1 MPSIEQE
8 KNQRFDTRWNHI
20 WLKEGLAT
28 FFQYVGMEALLNK
41 DLVWQIFFRR
51 VGMAMDFETVPSS
64 KVNAMVV
71 PSNATRTE
79 YEISRLFHWPIY
91 EKGASML
98 HMLRSILRSCDE
110 HEEALAEER
119 KMDRSFPSILQPPI
133 RTLDETFFDSIT
145 NYFRENA
152 YSSTVSRDLWN
163 GNTLRPRHAS
173 PVCSKQPT
181 RRCRTRWRCV

>member
-98 HMLRSILRSCDE
+98 HSA
-110 HEEALAEER
+110 HAE
-119 KMDRSFPSILQPPI
+119 KHI
-133 RTLDETFFDSIT
+133 TL
-145 NYFRENA
+145 
-152 YSSTVSRDLWN
+152 L
-163 GNTLRPRHAS
+163 
-173 PVCSKQPT
+173 
-181 RRCRTRWRCV
+181 

>member
-41 DLVWQIFFRR
+41 DFVWQIFFRR

-71 PSNATRTE
+71 SSNATRTE

-98 HMLRSILRSCDE
+98 HMLRSMIRDRDDQE
-110 HEEALAEER
+110 GALAEER
-119 KMDRSFPSILQPPI
+119 KM
-133 RTLDETFFDSIT
+133 
-145 NYFRENA
+145 
-152 YSSTVSRDLWN
+152 
-163 GNTLRPRHAS
+163 AS
-173 PVCSKQPT
+173 VLFLF
-181 RRCRTRWRCV
+181 

>member
-79 YEISRLFHWPIY
+79 YEISRLFMWPIY

-119 KMDRSFPSILQPPI
+119 KMDRPFPSIL
-133 RTLDETFFDSIT
+133 
-145 NYFRENA
+145 
-152 YSSTVSRDLWN
+152 
-163 GNTLRPRHAS
+163 
-173 PVCSKQPT
+173 
-181 RRCRTRWRCV
+181 